1 MALQLPNVSKVTS
14 GNNNVA
20 VFLGAQAVTMNK
32 IFVPGRHRRAQRDA
46 LRPADPQE
54 DVRRVGSFV
63 WIVGQ
68 GGLRRFRSV
77 SRRAAPT
84 LPARVDPEVSE
95 WTAPRRAELD
105 ELEEQ
110 LVRQPDQVR
119 AEQDE
124 IVVGAS
130 PPAQVGGR
138 AVPLVPHRRDSPD
151 ETALPGAYRR
161 ILAVVRAVGGP
172 V

>member
-1 MALQLPNVSKVTS
+1 M
-14 GNNNVA
+14 
-20 VFLGAQAVTMNK
+20 
-32 IFVPGRHRRAQRDA
+32 
-46 LRPADPQE
+46 
-54 DVRRVGSFV
+54 
-63 WIVGQ
+63 
-68 GGLRRFRSV
+68 
-77 SRRAAPT
+77 
-84 LPARVDPEVSE
+84 DPEVSE